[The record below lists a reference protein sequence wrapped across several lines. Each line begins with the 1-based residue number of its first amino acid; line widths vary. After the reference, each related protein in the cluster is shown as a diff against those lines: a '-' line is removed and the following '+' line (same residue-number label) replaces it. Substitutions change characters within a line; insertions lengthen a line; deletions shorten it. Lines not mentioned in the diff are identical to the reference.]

1 MSGFTCTLILDYF
14 PAFSNRRAMS
24 LSRYG
29 TLMLLTLFLLGPTE
43 VLSIRRCGPDICR
56 DEQICCAQGNNSAAV
71 TCCKQPMD
79 KTFYNIAM
87 VTRKL
92 SGVLIML
99 LLFAVGYFVHRAL
112 CSKSRQLSQPLHGH
126 PSVTTSQE
134 PLVESSEPDEAPP
147 TQLPSY
153 EEAKRLPTYEETM
166 RAPAGAVSSQCETS
180 VG

>member
-1 MSGFTCTLILDYF
+1 
-14 PAFSNRRAMS
+14 MS
-24 LSRYG
+24 LSRCWP
-29 TLMLLTLFLLGPTE
+29 LMLLTLSLLGP
-43 VLSIRRCGPDICR
+43 VNVFSIRRCGPDICR
-56 DEQICCAQGNNSAAV
+56 DEQICCAQGNNSAVV
-71 TCCKQPMD
+71 TCCKQSLD
-79 KTFYNIAM
+79 KTYYNIAM

-134 PLVESSEPDEAPP
+134 PLVESSGPDVAPA

-166 RAPAGAVSSQCETS
+166 RAPIGAVAGQSGTS